1 MCSQMRRRW
10 IRSSWR
16 VLPAVICLGAAT
28 ACRDEAEQARGT
40 VLEAGFRFSI
50 GDFLKAAREG
60 REAVVDGFLSAGMQ
74 VDAVG
79 PEGETALMAAA
90 GAGWNHLVERLL
102 KAGASAGRLDLSGK
116 SALSAAAAAGDLRSV
131 QALAD
136 GGALVTQADS
146 SGGTPLSRAAAQG
159 HAEVVEW
166 LAARSS
172 EPWEPVLRLACGAGH
187 TGVMDA
193 LLNLGKGSPGLRLD
207 WKNYLIDSARAG
219 HLPAVQLLTHRMP
232 AGPDQMNW
240 LTEAAAQ
247 AHASGQGRVA
257 DFLNDLIQRHPA
269 GEADDALAGAAPA
282 PVGELPPEPSSE
294 ALSVD
299 ATEAQTAPVAL
310 TGRSVRRL
318 AGARFTRVNCDR
330 MADLPGTM
338 KMIGWEPQVWPV
350 VLKDV
355 APGHES
361 AEILVT
367 GETSKTVTLRVGDEI
382 PGTGCVIEKLR
393 RRRLYTDAT
402 ESVLRNASEMSFRRV
417 ATGEVF
423 RAEPEVPVLSND
435 STALL
440 RLTGSSHEWSAVP
453 GDEFR
458 VGSLLLRV
466 KSIAAAV
473 ADLENR
479 LTRETVQLPLSK

>member
-1 MCSQMRRRW
+1 M
-10 IRSSWR
+10 
-16 VLPAVICLGAAT
+16 ICLGAGV
-28 ACRDEAEQARGT
+28 ACRDEAEQARET

-60 REAVVDGFLSAGMQ
+60 REAVVNGFLAAGMQ

-79 PEGETALMAAA
+79 PGGETALMAAA

-102 KAGASAGRLDLSGK
+102 KAGASAGRLNLSGK

-131 QALAD
+131 QALAA

-146 SGGTPLSRAAAQG
+146 NGGTPLAMAATQG
-159 HAEVVEW
+159 HAGVVEW
-166 LAARSS
+166 LAARST

-193 LLNLGKGSPGLRLD
+193 LLNLGKGSPGLVLD

-232 AGPDQMNW
+232 AGPDQVSW
-240 LTEAAAQ
+240 LTAAATQ
-247 AHASGQGRVA
+247 AQAAGQGQVA
-257 DFLNDLIQRHPA
+257 DFLTDVIKRHPA
-269 GEADDALAGAAPA
+269 GEDGEALAEAPQA
-282 PVGELPPEPSSE
+282 PIGELAPEPKSE
-294 ALSVD
+294 ALGVD
-299 ATEAQTAPVAL
+299 AAEAQTAPVSL
-310 TGRSVRRL
+310 TGRSVQRL

-330 MADLPGTM
+330 MADLPGVL

-355 APGHES
+355 TVGHES

-367 GETSKTVTLRVGDEI
+367 GETPKTVSLRVGEEI

-402 ESVLRNASEMSFRRV
+402 ESMLRNASEMSFRRV

-440 RLTGSSHEWSAVP
+440 RVVGSAQEWGAVP

-466 KSIAAAV
+466 KGIAAAV
-473 ADLENR
+473 AEFENR
-479 LTRETVQLPLSK
+479 LTRETVPVPLSK